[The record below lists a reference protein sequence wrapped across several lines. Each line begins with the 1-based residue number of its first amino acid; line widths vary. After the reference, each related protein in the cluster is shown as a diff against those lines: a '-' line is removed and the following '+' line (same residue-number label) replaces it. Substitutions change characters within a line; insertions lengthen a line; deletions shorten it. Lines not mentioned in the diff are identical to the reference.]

1 MEIELNLLVLRCR
14 DLETCKIFYEQL
26 GFSFLREQHKSGP
39 IHYAAELGELVFEL
53 YPLKLGAAV
62 DQTRLGFR
70 LSVEGSLDALLDRVK
85 IDIIS
90 RYEFQQ
96 RRILVVQDPDGR
108 KVELSSILTA

>member
-1 MEIELNLLVLRCR
+1 MGIELNLLVLRCR
-14 DLETCKIFYEQL
+14 DLETCKRFYEQL
-26 GFSFLREQHKSGP
+26 GFSFLKEQHGTGP
-39 IHYAAELGELVFEL
+39 LHYATELGGLVFEL

-70 LSVEGSLDALLDRVK
+70 LSVEGSLEERLNRAK

-108 KVELSSILTA
+108 KVELSPILTD